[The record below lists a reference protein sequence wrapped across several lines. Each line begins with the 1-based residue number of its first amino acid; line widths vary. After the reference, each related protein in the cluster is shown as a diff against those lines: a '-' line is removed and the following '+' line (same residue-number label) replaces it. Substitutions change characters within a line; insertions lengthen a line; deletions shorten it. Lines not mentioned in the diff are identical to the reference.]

1 MRKILQKI
9 AWKTNNWTAKFSLLT
24 IYLGGDHHKFGF
36 QFLNIDNGIWWSG
49 SFFEITWS
57 FPTVTH
63 VGELTIDVFYLFEK
77 WDKWCID
84 MIDRVMWGS
93 SLSLWERVNRYIHTK
108 FKSIR

>member
-24 IYLGGDHHKFGF
+24 IYLGGDNHKFGF
-36 QFLNIDNGIWWSG
+36 KLLNIDNGIWWSG
-49 SFFEITWS
+49 SLFEITWS

-63 VGELTIDVFYLFEK
+63 AGELTIDILYIFEK
-77 WDKWCID
+77 WDDWCID
-84 MIDRVMWGS
+84 MTDREMWGS
-93 SLSLWERVNRYIHTK
+93 GLSLWERTNRYVHTK

>member
-24 IYLGGDHHKFGF
+24 IYLGGDNHKFGF
-36 QFLNIDNGIWWSG
+36 KLLNIDNGIWWSG
-49 SFFEITWS
+49 SLFEITWS

-63 VGELTIDVFYLFEK
+63 AGELTIDILYIFEK
-77 WDKWCID
+77 WDDWCID
-84 MIDRVMWGS
+84 MDDREMWGS
-93 SLSLWERVNRYIHTK
+93 KLTVWERVNRYVHTK